1 MAGILG
7 TLMLVAVVYLTR
19 KLIDRSKRIESQL
32 SKVNDRRLAVISEVI
47 QGIISVKL
55 MGWKSRFIDMIGERR
70 AEQLSVM
77 WRRAKLSSLINLCT
91 IGSLPFV
98 VFATFAVYSLNNR
111 LDAETIFTAIAVFK
125 IIQRT
130 VDMLPSLV
138 SYSTTFYVSFRRI
151 ESYLGQDEVQPLED
165 RVDANNDTGA
175 LGFNNAM
182 FLWNVDSQFRLGNLD
197 VRFPS
202 GKLSLIGGPTGS
214 GKSSL
219 LSALIGN
226 MELIQG
232 KMLVPT
238 HLETDDMLNINND
251 CAVLSDI
258 AYVSQEPWLR
268 NATIRENIL
277 FGEPFEKQRY
287 ERVLRMCAL
296 GPDLALLSA
305 RDLSEIGER
314 GITLSGGQRQRV
326 ALARAIYS
334 SRKILLIDDC
344 LSAVDAH
351 TGRHILHK

>member
-1 MAGILG
+1 
-7 TLMLVAVVYLTR
+7 
-19 KLIDRSKRIESQL
+19 
-32 SKVNDRRLAVISEVI
+32 
-47 QGIISVKL
+47 
-55 MGWKSRFIDMIGERR
+55 
-70 AEQLSVM
+70 
-77 WRRAKLSSLINLCT
+77 
-91 IGSLPFV
+91 
-98 VFATFAVYSLNNR
+98 
-111 LDAETIFTAIAVFK
+111 
-125 IIQRT
+125 
-130 VDMLPSLV
+130 MLPSLV

-232 KMLVPT
+232 KVLVPT

-258 AYVSQEPWLR
+258 AFVSQEPWLR

-351 TGRHILHK
+351 TGRHILHKCLLNNNALMSGRTCVLVTHHMALCLPHADYVVTMQNGQIDFQGTPEEALTNPNSQVYGLDCVDSGGIEDLSTADNSGASSSTEEDDDSSKSGIKQSYNYDDKFYNRL